1 MKKYFPFLLCLGLLI
16 AAVGRS
22 ADLAAGMRQSLALC
36 AGTLI
41 PSLFPLF
48 VLARLLSGFGGDMT
62 AGSRFVRGLQKL
74 FRIPPAGVQ
83 IFLLGLCGG
92 YPLGAVMTA
101 EARKS
106 GRLQRDEAERIL
118 AFCNNSGPAF
128 IIGAGG
134 AAFQSPKTG
143 ILLYLAHV
151 LAAVCAG
158 LILRIGASAPTGS
171 AAAAPPPRSPTAVF
185 TDAVSGAL
193 GACLNLSA
201 YVCFFGSVNALWGG
215 FSALRGLRRVL
226 ALGFTELGSG
236 IGALAGWQPGA
247 LTMAL
252 AGFLFGWGGISV
264 HFQTL
269 GAVAGTDIK
278 CARHLMGRALCG
290 LFAAA
295 FSALFSFF
303 L

>member
-1 MKKYFPFLLCLGLLI
+1 MKKYFPFLLCLALLT

-48 VLARLLSGFGGDMT
+48 VLARLLSGFGGNVT
-62 AGSRFVRGLQKL
+62 AGSRLVQGLQKL
-74 FRIPPAGVQ
+74 FCISPAGVQ

-106 GRLQRDEAERIL
+106 GRVQKDEAERIL

-134 AAFQSPKTG
+134 AAFQSPQAG
-143 ILLYLAHV
+143 VLLYLAHV
-151 LAAVCAG
+151 LAAVATG
-158 LILRIGASAPTGS
+158 VLLRIGADAPTDS
-171 AAAAPPPRSPTAVF
+171 ASAAPPPRSPAAVF

-193 GACLNLSA
+193 GSCLNLSA
-201 YVCFFGSVNALWGG
+201 YVCFFGSINALWGG
-215 FSALRGLRRVL
+215 FASLGGLRRVL

-236 IGALAGWQPGA
+236 IGALSGWKPGA

-252 AGFLFGWGGISV
+252 AGFLFGWGGVSV

-269 GAVAGTDIK
+269 GAVAKTDIK

-290 LFAAA
+290 LFGAA
-295 FSALFSFF
+295 FSALFSVF

>member
-1 MKKYFPFLLCLGLLI
+1 MKKYFPLFLCLLLLPVAI
-16 AAVGRS
+16 WRS
-22 ADLAAGMRQSLALC
+22 EALADGMRQSLALC

-48 VLARLLSGFGGDMT
+48 VLARLLSGFGGDVT
-62 AGSRFVRGLQKL
+62 GSSRFVRGLRKL
-74 FRIPPAGVQ
+74 FCISPAGVQ

-101 EARKS
+101 EARKG

-134 AAFQSPKTG
+134 AAFQSPKAG
-143 ILLYLAHV
+143 ILLYLAHI
-151 LAAVCAG
+151 LAAVCVG
-158 LILRIGASAPTGS
+158 LLLRIGADAPTESAVAAS
-171 AAAAPPPRSPTAVF
+171 AAKSPAAVF

-193 GACLNLSA
+193 GSCLNLSA
-201 YVCFFGSVNALWGG
+201 YVCFFGSINALWGG
-215 FSALRGLRRVL
+215 FASLGGLRRVL

-236 IGALAGWQPGA
+236 IGALAGWKPGA

-252 AGFLFGWGGISV
+252 AGFLFGWGGVSV

-269 GAVAGTDIK
+269 GAVAKTDIK

-290 LFAAA
+290 LIAAA
-295 FSALFSFF
+295 FSALFSLF